1 MNYLRAFAEPD
12 RLIHT
17 EGTIISEGDEGRE
30 ERERI
35 VEPADCGSPLLR
47 SATSLKRTIFLAALQ
62 FVGSRTEDECHEASR
77 RIPFKQT
84 FRNSGKQAASQPAT
98 FPSFSSSA
106 SSLAFPCYFNCRHST
121 CHRSVSSGLARFKR
135 ANRRATISL
144 PPSSIQ
150 GMITVRGSNT
160 VGEAASCLVSSLCVP
175 LFSLSPA
182 PCHLSFV
189 SIPPSLGLL
198 RFVLLSSPR
207 IRKTGRVCLS

>member
-1 MNYLRAFAEPD
+1 MPRSIAADSFQTNF
-12 RLIHT
+12 
-17 EGTIISEGDEGRE
+17 SEFR
-30 ERERI
+30 
-35 VEPADCGSPLLR
+35 
-47 SATSLKRTIFLAALQ
+47 Q
-62 FVGSRTEDECHEASR
+62 AS
-77 RIPFKQT
+77 
-84 FRNSGKQAASQPAT
+84 SQPAT

-121 CHRSVSSGLARFKR
+121 CHRSVSWGLARFKR

-160 VGEAASCLVSSLCVP
+160 VGEATSCLVSSLCVP
-175 LFSLSPA
+175 PFSLSPA

-189 SIPPSLGLL
+189 SIPSSLGLL

-207 IRKTGRVCLS
+207 ICKTGRACLS